1 MLLTVHYLTLD
12 IYYFV
17 LETLVPIKI
26 LKCLLNLALL
36 LHSIRNLL
44 KFSLANLDFSLASLL
59 LDFKPR
65 NFKLSLG
72 RLLFYL
78 ALNRILRLFNSQ
90 PLKVQAGERLS
101 KSSQVAAFLLERR

>member
-17 LETLVPIKI
+17 LEAFVPIKI
-26 LKCLLNLALL
+26 LKRLLNLALL
-36 LHSIRNLL
+36 LHSIRNLF
-44 KFSLANLDFSLASLL
+44 KFSLANLYFSLSPLL

-72 RLLFYL
+72 
-78 ALNRILRLFNSQ
+78 
-90 PLKVQAGERLS
+90 
-101 KSSQVAAFLLERR
+101 